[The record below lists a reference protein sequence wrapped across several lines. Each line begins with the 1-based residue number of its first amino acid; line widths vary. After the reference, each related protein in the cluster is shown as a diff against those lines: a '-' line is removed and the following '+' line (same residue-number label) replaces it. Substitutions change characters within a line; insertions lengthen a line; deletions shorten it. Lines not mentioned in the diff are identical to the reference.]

1 MRNTMIQTITR
12 RTLFAASV
20 LLLGVLVCVSQVTAQ
35 TESPGSSEV
44 KTPASNERDGGGDGE
59 ETATAE
65 KAPIRDGHD
74 RPTTYPKIHFGKTKK
89 ADSDDTAAVDSK
101 LKTRVYLLDV
111 SAVMSKSIT
120 VNDTRETTRLEHMI
134 AQMESSLDYL
144 VNRKDPRMRFNIVT
158 FGAVQDF
165 ASGGELKPAT
175 AENAKAAKEWLSK
188 FEAKGE
194 PDIYSLLKECFEQG
208 PDSATMLVGGMPSN
222 PAGLTADEKVELKKY
237 KNAGEFVIERVKR
250 WRKSGKTTTL
260 DISGV
265 GLSETERAFYKRL
278 AEAAGGTYLDA

>member
-12 RTLFAASV
+12 RALLAASV
-20 LLLGVLVCVSQVTAQ
+20 LLLGILVCVSQVTAQ
-35 TESPGSSEV
+35 TESPTGAEKS
-44 KTPASNERDGGGDGE
+44 PATSGDGSDDE
-59 ETATAE
+59 EPTATAE
-65 KAPIRDGHD
+65 KSPIRDGHD
-74 RPTTYPKIHFGKTKK
+74 RPTTYPKIHFGKSSKK
-89 ADSDDTAAVDSK
+89 ADNGDTAAVESK

-175 AENAKAAKEWLSK
+175 AENAKAAKEWLNK

-194 PDIYSLLKECFEQG
+194 ADIYSLLKECFEQE
-208 PDSATMLVGGMPSN
+208 PDSATMLVGGMPTK
-222 PAGLTADEKVELKKY
+222 PTGATEAEKAELKKH
-237 KNAGEFVIERVKR
+237 KNAGEFVIEQVKR